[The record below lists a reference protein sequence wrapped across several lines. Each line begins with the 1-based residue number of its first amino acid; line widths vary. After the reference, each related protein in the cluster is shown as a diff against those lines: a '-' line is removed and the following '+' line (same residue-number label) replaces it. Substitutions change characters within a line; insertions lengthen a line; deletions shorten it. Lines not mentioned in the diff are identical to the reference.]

1 MGKKEFKENQR
12 TACRSYKLWYLGQ
25 WRGRNFL
32 WSAHDSI
39 GARRRNA
46 GATRRV
52 TAPLSSWLGPGTTG
66 FSSLSPFLLPAISSP
81 EAWQHYCLVRLMNSM
96 RKIFKKNFGKKKKK
110 EQNEVRFLYCSTQQQ
125 DLLEGKR
132 RTRGPC
138 GHLAALCTSQFCHPW
153 SPGPTKLPTRVLRM
167 RQRNLVKLRNCFK
180 GSMTNGTQSTFGN
193 ESWSGSQ
200 A

>member
-1 MGKKEFKENQR
+1 MV
-12 TACRSYKLWYLGQ
+12 
-25 WRGRNFL
+25 
-32 WSAHDSI
+32 
-39 GARRRNA
+39 GARLHRGPAQECRGHPEGDRAPEQLA
-46 GATRRV
+46 GARDHRV
-52 TAPLSSWLGPGTTG
+52 FLLVPLLQVPASNKQPGSLATLL
-66 FSSLSPFLLPAISSP
+66 FSSAYEQHAKNIYEKF
-81 EAWQHYCLVRLMNSM
+81 WQ
-96 RKIFKKNFGKKKKK
+96 KKK
-110 EQNEVRFLYCSTQQQ
+110 EQNEERFLYCSTQQQ

-138 GHLAALCTSQFCHPW
+138 GHLAALCTSQFCRPW